1 MEVSWRLR
9 GPGLAS
15 VVRWRWSVSNLL
27 VATRVKEQPAAAG
40 LAANER
46 AAARFTSRSCCQD
59 PGRPWAALASPL
71 NWGHCRPLVL
81 PARGDSSV
89 ELLGELGWQS
99 ADYI

>member
-59 PGRPWAALASPL
+59 PGRPWATLASPL
-71 NWGHCRPLVL
+71 NWGHCRPLLL
-81 PARGDSSV
+81 PARGDCWLVWSWLAVSR
-89 ELLGELGWQS
+89 LYLR
-99 ADYI
+99 